1 MTPHFPRSPTTRRVE
16 FVLDL
21 ICVHSYLALTR
32 FERAAARRR
41 ARGDRI
47 EVVFRPFQIA
57 PEAPAEGEPL
67 TERHRRAFGAEAE
80 RMTQHMTAVGAREG
94 LRLDF
99 ARAVFVNTLPAHRL
113 LAAAGRQGRAEPMAE
128 RLFRAYLTDGA
139 NIGDAAT
146 LDRLAAETGVRRG
159 GPEEPDE
166 QTLTAELAKVRA
178 EGVRQVP
185 LLRFG
190 TGTVLTGA
198 QPEEVYFRALSETP
212 SNDPFPFS
220 GDQQSPEKTH

>member
-1 MTPHFPRSPTTRRVE
+1 MTPHSPRTAATRRVE

-41 ARGDRI
+41 ADGDRI

-57 PEAPAEGEPL
+57 PEAPAGGEPL
-67 TERHRRAFGAEAE
+67 TERHRRDFGAEAE

-128 RLFRAYLTDGA
+128 RLFRAYFTDGA
-139 NIGDAAT
+139 NIGDTAT

-166 QTLTAELAKVRA
+166 RALTAEIAKVRA

-185 LLRFG
+185 LLRFD
-190 TGTVLTGA
+190 TGTVVTGA

-212 SNDPFPFS
+212 SSVPP
-220 GDQQSPEKTH
+220 QR